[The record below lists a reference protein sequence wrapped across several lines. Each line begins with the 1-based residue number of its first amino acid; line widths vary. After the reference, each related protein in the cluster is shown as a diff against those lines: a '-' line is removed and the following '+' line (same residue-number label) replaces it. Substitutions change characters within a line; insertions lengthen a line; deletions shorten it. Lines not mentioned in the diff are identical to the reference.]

1 VEKLPKCVAAV
12 LPLSQAI
19 DRHNWVHRTV
29 VVLLAWNIY
38 KKHKHS
44 KNPIYINMKQYTKT
58 IRSVWLDNRANTYLP
73 ITEEESSNLVHTTTQ
88 GGKLVA
94 EFLTWIQQHATYT
107 LKGTE
112 YTRVYIS
119 EQQYTYILMRWNG
132 IRYATDKWK
141 TV

>member
-1 VEKLPKCVAAV
+1 
-12 LPLSQAI
+12 
-19 DRHNWVHRTV
+19 
-29 VVLLAWNIY
+29 
-38 KKHKHS
+38 
-44 KNPIYINMKQYTKT
+44 MKQYTKT
-58 IRSVWLDNRANTYLP
+58 IRSVWLDTQANTYLP

-107 LKGTE
+107 LVGTE
-112 YTRVYIS
+112 YTGVYIS

>member
-1 VEKLPKCVAAV
+1 
-12 LPLSQAI
+12 
-19 DRHNWVHRTV
+19 
-29 VVLLAWNIY
+29 
-38 KKHKHS
+38 
-44 KNPIYINMKQYTKT
+44 
-58 IRSVWLDNRANTYLP
+58 P

-119 EQQYTYILMRWNG
+119 E
-132 IRYATDKWK
+132 
-141 TV
+141 